1 MTYNIDELTVF
12 LKENNIPVIKKNET
26 TFLEISGQPH
36 YENVISNIY
45 AFFLNPY
52 EKHKLDE
59 LFISSLL
66 HLIEKKVV
74 INNLQKQI
82 SFSNDFEIEREKGTE
97 GRKRIDLLITDN
109 ENVIIIESKIYHE
122 LNNPLGTYWNSKR
135 LPKVSDEKKIGIIL
149 TLWQQ
154 NSNNKNYIN
163 ITHIEWLDEIF
174 EHIKPYKEENKDN
187 KFIVFLEDLYQNIKN
202 LTNKMKE
209 KEIEFYKNNVSKV
222 NKAVDLK
229 FAIRNHIIN
238 EVERACGLLDKK
250 LSLDKISRH
259 KYNQK
264 RLRYYRSKKDKNLVI
279 TVVFEKLLNEK
290 GELYIIVELQHKSI
304 KTIQKKYDEITKDL
318 EETQTLKLNNTFEK
332 TNKNYAHFAHI
343 SDCKPNAKE
352 IENLSLY
359 IVQKIKNNN
368 ILQIFNRLEDNL

>member
-1 MTYNIDELTVF
+1 MPDNYIHELTNF
-12 LKENNIPVIKKNET
+12 LKENNIPAIEKKET
-26 TFLEISGQPH
+26 TFLEIARQPH

-304 KTIQKKYDEITKDL
+304 KKIQEKYDEITRDL
-318 EETQTLKLNNTFEK
+318 EGTLNISFKT

-343 SDCKPNAKE
+343 SDCKPNAEE

-359 IVQKIKNNN
+359 IVRKIKENH
-368 ILQIFNRLEDNL
+368 ILQIFNKIEDNL

>member
-1 MTYNIDELTVF
+1 MPDNYIHELTNF
-12 LKENNIPVIKKNET
+12 LKENNIPAIEKKET
-26 TFLEISGQPH
+26 TFLEIARQPH

-66 HLIEKKVV
+66 HLIEKKVR
-74 INNLQKQI
+74 INHLQKQI

-163 ITHIEWLDEIF
+163 ITHIEWLNEIF
-174 EHIKPYKEENKDN
+174 KRISDYEKEASP
-187 KFIVFLEDLYQNIKN
+187 KFIVFLKDLYQNIKN